1 MNNINKIIDCLNN
14 EGVLLVPTD
23 TVYGLAIKPGSE
35 LAIDKLYQ
43 LKSRPKSVNLPIMVH
58 SINDIEDLG
67 VEITE
72 AAKKLLNSDLIPG
85 ALTLAVGFKDVPKKD
100 WLKGRVEVAIR
111 IPDDQNLLS
120 ILEKTGP
127 LLVTSANKHGNKT
140 PNNVGAILN
149 DLDGKPD
156 YVIDDGIR
164 NETPSTLVNCRVN
177 PAVIEREGAIPSA
190 IIQHILNHE

>member
-1 MNNINKIIDCLNN
+1 M
-14 EGVLLVPTD
+14 
-23 TVYGLAIKPGSE
+23 
-35 LAIDKLYQ
+35 
-43 LKSRPKSVNLPIMVH
+43 
-58 SINDIEDLG
+58 
-67 VEITE
+67 
-72 AAKKLLNSDLIPG
+72 
-85 ALTLAVGFKDVPKKD
+85 
-100 WLKGRVEVAIR
+100 
-111 IPDDQNLLS
+111 
-120 ILEKTGP
+120 
-127 LLVTSANKHGNKT
+127 VTSANKHGNKT